1 MDAKGD
7 LEEMTYPHICFMVDN
22 FDEVFCDIL
31 VRDGEMVCVELVAS
45 DREGAIQ
52 GVIFLGSI
60 RYDALKKVY
69 DARVSLPNPSLLKFA
84 LLPKLLTLP
93 LPFSVQPEHQNGAA
107 HDFWPVFRRSLAEN
121 RVRPNEGA
129 SWYGH

>member
-69 DARVSLPNPSLLKFA
+69 DARVSRRLRAMQINDIINIHMCDGMA
-84 LLPKLLTLP
+84 V
-93 LPFSVQPEHQNGAA
+93 SVCSRVWARKWRSGWHSVSSPAR
-107 HDFWPVFRRSLAEN
+107 PRRE
-121 RVRPNEGA
+121 
-129 SWYGH
+129 